1 MSRTLIDVLVER
13 ERLLARCARQR
24 DAVAAAC
31 EALSGPAAVV
41 DRLAAGGRFVARHPL
56 ALAGALATLMA
67 LRGRSVLKLAM
78 RGVAFWRLASRAR
91 IFMQFL
97 GR

>member
-1 MSRTLIDVLVER
+1 MSRTLTDVLVER
-13 ERLLARCARQR
+13 ERLLARCAVQR
-24 DAVAAAC
+24 DAVSAAC
-31 EALSGPAAVV
+31 HALAGPAAVF
-41 DRLAAGGRFVARHPL
+41 DRLAAGGRFVARHPV
-56 ALAGALATLMA
+56 AVAGAVATLIA

-78 RGVAFWRLASRAR
+78 RGIAFWRLASRAR